1 MRGRVGRGNRKAFCY
16 LLAPPLSALPQD
28 SRRRLE
34 ALENFS
40 GLGSGINI
48 AMQDL
53 DIRGAGNLLGAEQ
66 SGFISDLGYE
76 TYQKILNEAM
86 AELRNEEPSTLDEQN
101 TLAEE
106 EGDRGLFVSDC
117 TLESDL
123 EMFFPDQ
130 YVPSDSE
137 RMLLYRELDHLR
149 DDKELD
155 AYRARLIDRFGPVPH
170 VAEEL
175 LQVVRL
181 RRLAMQLGCEKILLK
196 QGSMFLFFVS
206 NERSPF
212 YQSAAFGKV
221 LDFIGANVRRCNL
234 REQKGKRSMVVSKVP
249 TVEEAVKVLSNICN

>member
-1 MRGRVGRGNRKAFCY
+1 VGRGNRKAFCY
-16 LLAPPLSALPQD
+16 LLAPPLSALPAD

-86 AELRNEEPSTLDEQN
+86 AELRNEEDALPQETVSQSTSVN
-101 TLAEE
+101 
-106 EGDRGLFVSDC
+106 EGVDFVADC

-123 EMFFPDQ
+123 EMYFPDQ

-137 RMLLYRELDHLR
+137 RMLLYRELDHIR

-155 AYRARLIDRFGPVPH
+155 AYRSRLKDRFGPIPH

-181 RRLAMQLGCEKILLK
+181 RRLGMAHGCEKILLK
-196 QGSMFLFFVS
+196 QGRMFLFFVS
-206 NERSPF
+206 NPQSPF
-212 YQSAAFGKV
+212 YQSQAFGRL
-221 LDFIGANVRRCNL
+221 LDYVGRHASRCNF
-234 REQKGKRSMVVSKVP
+234 RDQQGRRSLVVSQVP
-249 TVEEAVKVLSNICN
+249 TVEEAVRVLQDIK